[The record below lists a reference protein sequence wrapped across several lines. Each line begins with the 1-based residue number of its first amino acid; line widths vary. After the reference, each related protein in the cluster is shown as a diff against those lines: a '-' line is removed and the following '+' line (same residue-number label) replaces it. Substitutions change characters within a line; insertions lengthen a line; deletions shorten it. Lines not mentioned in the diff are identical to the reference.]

1 MSHLINIMY
10 KPQNAQPTAGGY
22 TRIPLQTAQLIAGHG
37 IEGDTK
43 GGGATRHLNIMSVEI
58 QNALAQEG
66 FQTQPGQ
73 LGEQLIIEGLDVNT
87 LTAGTRL
94 QIGEQA
100 LVEIVEPRTGCAIF
114 ERHQNKQRQEAS
126 GRLGMI
132 AKVITGG
139 AIALGDTVYVTR

>member
-10 KPQNAQPTAGGY
+10 KPKNAQPTNGGY

-87 LTAGTRL
+87 LPAGTRL

-114 ERHQNKQRQEAS
+114 ERHQDKQRQEAS

-139 AIALGDTVYVTR
+139 AIALGDTVSVIR